1 MKSFIH
7 FLNEASVYKQKK
19 DYVAGGKKFLEVGK
33 NPPRGA
39 VEFSKGINDYKKD
52 RIFHDY
58 SVGYGP
64 FIVVPDKT
72 SHDEEITLGDTE
84 DKSIK
89 VKDIKKKKVFMI
101 TGTKTSIEGLFSPFS
116 GESNKEESGGDID
129 SRKFETDIV
138 NEINDRNK
146 RPSTK
151 GANDTPASKN
161 LAKKVVSHF
170 IKEYYK
176 KVPTSATQASGS
188 KSKSNLTP
196 LYRDNG
202 VSSGEPKTDILIDK
216 NRCSVKKSE
225 GAQFASAQ
233 GNEIHA
239 VMTAALENKEF
250 SKTKGALVKNI
261 KSVVKTALDKKN
273 FYTLRANFGEGNSF
287 DKVFGKVM
295 GLNPKKPTDAEVEAL
310 SELFDK
316 SGLGISVSQAV
327 HEFLTSDK
335 VQLALFT
342 EFITGKG
349 RFNNPDHIPSHILA
363 WSEDSGKSYYEEIHK
378 YIKSIYPGGFKYRV
392 SDRGS
397 GRGGAFR
404 LEPKHI
410 SEAIDLT
417 PSEKMVAQQLTEE
430 FDREIEMLDE
440 GLLNKMK
447 DAGSSA
453 LDIAKKGFQWLKSA
467 MKSVFG
473 FFAMLLAKGVGSIAK
488 VFGISADMAVNYTF
502 PI

>member
-1 MKSFIH
+1 MKSFIQ
-7 FLNEASVYKQKK
+7 FLNEASVYSKK
-19 DYVAGGKKFLEVGK
+19 TGYIADGQEFLNGAKK
-33 NPPRGA
+33 GA
-39 VEFSKGINDYKKD
+39 VQFSSQIDDYN
-52 RIFHDY
+52 IFGEY
-58 SVGYGP
+58 KVGYGP
-64 FIVVPDKT
+64 LIVVPDET
-72 SHDEEITLGDTE
+72 SHDEEITLGDKK
-84 DKSIK
+84 DKKLPSIK
-89 VKDIKKKKVFMI
+89 VKDIKNETVFMI

-138 NEINDRNK
+138 NEINKRNDRK
-146 RPSTK
+146 ATK
-151 GANDTPASKN
+151 GANDTPASRD

-170 IKEYYK
+170 FSTYREAK
-176 KVPTSATQASGS
+176 SATQVSGS

-196 LYRDNG
+196 LYLNNG

-233 GNEIHA
+233 GNEMHA

-250 SKTKGALVKNI
+250 SKTKGDLVKNI

-273 FYTLRANFGEGNSF
+273 FYTLRANFGEGNAF

-295 GLNPKKPTDAEVEAL
+295 GLNPDKPTDAEVEAL
-310 SELFDK
+310 NELFDK
-316 SGLGISVSQAV
+316 SGLGISVSRTIR
-327 HEFLTSDK
+327 EFLTSQP
-335 VQLALFT
+335 VQFAMFT
-342 EFITGKG
+342 EFITGRG
-349 RFNNPDHIPSHILA
+349 RFENENYSPSHIFA
-363 WSEDSGKSYYEEIHK
+363 WSKDSGKSYYEEIDK

-392 SDRGS
+392 SDRGD

-417 PSEKMVAQQLTEE
+417 PSEKLVAQQLTEE

-440 GLLNKMK
+440 GFLDKMK
-447 DAGSSA
+447 DLGSSA
-453 LDIAKKGFQWLKSA
+453 LDIAKKGFRWLKSA
-467 MKSVFG
+467 LKSVFG

-488 VFGISADMAVNYTF
+488 VFGISADMKVDYTF

>member
-39 VEFSKGINDYKKD
+39 VEFSKGIDDYKKD

-64 FIVVPDKT
+64 FIVVSDRD
-72 SHDEEITLGDTE
+72 SHDEEITLGDKE

-89 VKDIKKKKVFMI
+89 VKDVQKNKVLMI
-101 TGTKTSIEGLFSPFS
+101 TGTSSSIQDLFKRWS
-116 GESNKEESGGDID
+116 GESKKKSGGGGKID
-129 SRKFETDIV
+129 PTKFETDIV
-138 NEINDRNK
+138 NEINERNGNA
-146 RPSTK
+146 SVK
-151 GANDTPASKN
+151 GSNDTPASN
-161 LAKKVVSHF
+161 DLAEKIVDHF
-170 IKEYYK
+170 FSTYYK
-176 KVPTSATQASGS
+176 ARSASKASGS
-188 KSKSNLTP
+188 SSKGNLTQVY
-196 LYRDNG
+196 LDNG

-233 GNEIHA
+233 GNEMHA

-250 SKTKGALVKNI
+250 SKTKGDLVKNI

-273 FYTLRANFGEGNSF
+273 FYTLRANFGEGNAF

-295 GLNPKKPTDAEVEAL
+295 GLNPDKPTDAEVEAL

-342 EFITGKG
+342 EFITGGG
-349 RFNNPDHIPSHILA
+349 RFVNTDHIPSHILA
-363 WSEDSGKSYYEEIHK
+363 WSEDSGKSYYEDIHN
-378 YIKSIYPGGFKYRV
+378 YIKNTYKSGGFKYRV

-417 PSEKMVAQQLTEE
+417 PSEKLVAQQLTEE

-440 GLLNKMK
+440 GFLDKMK
-447 DAGSSA
+447 DLGSSA
-453 LDIAKKGFQWLKSA
+453 LDIAKKGLQWLKSA

-488 VFGISADMAVNYTF
+488 VFGIFADMKVDYTF